1 MFCRGAWPCG
11 VVMRI
16 QGGFFA
22 AVGLARR
29 SEVHTWVVAIDED
42 DFSDKAAIPR
52 EFANT
57 RWLEKAKCHI

>member
-1 MFCRGAWPCG
+1 MFCRGAGPCG

-29 SEVHTWVVAIDED
+29 SSMYYVH
-42 DFSDKAAIPR
+42 
-52 EFANT
+52 
-57 RWLEKAKCHI
+57 

>member
-1 MFCRGAWPCG
+1 
-11 VVMRI
+11 
-16 QGGFFA
+16 
-22 AVGLARR
+22 LARR

-42 DFSDKAAIPR
+42 DFSDQAAIPR

>member
-1 MFCRGAWPCG
+1 MFCRGAGPCG

-22 AVGLARR
+22 AVGLAR
-29 SEVHTWVVAIDED
+29 HTWVVAIDED
-42 DFSDKAAIPR
+42 DFLDQAAIPR

-57 RWLEKAKCHI
+57 CWLEKAKCHI